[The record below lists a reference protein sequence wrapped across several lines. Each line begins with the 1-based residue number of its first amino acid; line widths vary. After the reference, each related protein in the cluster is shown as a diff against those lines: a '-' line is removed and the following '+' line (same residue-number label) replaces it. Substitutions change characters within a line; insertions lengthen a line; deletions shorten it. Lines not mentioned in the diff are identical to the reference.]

1 MQLLDG
7 KFLSAQI
14 KQEIAAEVAQIR
26 EQGGKIPHLVAI
38 LVGSN
43 GASETYV
50 ASKMKNCEEV
60 DVCALGRSGAYV
72 IQFSS
77 GVLLWDLEGQ
87 YIGLE
92 RRIEEAVG
100 PGKKKFA
107 VSSSDGA

>member
-1 MQLLDG
+1 MLACDGRYFIQGKDWTQFFLD
-7 KFLSAQI
+7 
-14 KQEIAAEVAQIR
+14 EVIR
-26 EQGGKIPHLVAI
+26 DDCR
-38 LVGSN
+38 
-43 GASETYV
+43 
-50 ASKMKNCEEV
+50 MKNCEEV